1 MIYIDIFRRGCAEA
15 SNTSRM
21 SAASDL
27 CVNRK
32 CCVNEVLQICPRC
45 NGSICENISVRCIS
59 DHYFSV
65 RRTTL
70 LKIPHGEG
78 TQKRMGRKNSAAA
91 RANVTWPRQM
101 TGCGLRP
108 QLTARD
114 SAARYARPR
123 RGTRDGWRGSGGVKA
138 GDYQATVTG
147 CAYSRALPCFTP
159 NNPSIDRHAII
170 EIIPD

>member
-1 MIYIDIFRRGCAEA
+1 M
-15 SNTSRM
+15 
-21 SAASDL
+21 
-27 CVNRK
+27 
-32 CCVNEVLQICPRC
+32 Q
-45 NGSICENISVRCIS
+45 
-59 DHYFSV
+59 
-65 RRTTL
+65 
-70 LKIPHGEG
+70 
-78 TQKRMGRKNSAAA
+78 TQKKDGGKNSAAA
-91 RANVTWPRQM
+91 RANVTWHGQM

-108 QLTARD
+108 QMTARD

-147 CAYSRALPCFTP
+147 CADPRALSSFTP

>member
-1 MIYIDIFRRGCAEA
+1 
-15 SNTSRM
+15 M

-32 CCVNEVLQICPRC
+32 CCVNEVLQICPHC
-45 NGSICENISVRCIS
+45 NGSVCENISVRCIVIS
-59 DHYFSV
+59 LFLRQKNHSTKNPPWGGTELCKHKKKGWGGITAQ
-65 RRTTL
+65 RPMPTS
-70 LKIPHGEG
+70 HG
-78 TQKRMGRKNSAAA
+78 TDKR
-91 RANVTWPRQM
+91 

-147 CAYSRALPCFTP
+147 CAYSRALPSFTP
-159 NNPSIDRHAII
+159 NNPSIDRHAIL